1 MPEDKEK
8 AVQDATRLAES
19 LLGACA
25 RVGNTNPLQRTPL
38 TGRFH
43 IEGIT
48 SFGQRLQPGRCGP
61 ELTCAPCSSGS
72 ATPTW
77 KARCPT

>member
-8 AVQDATRLAES
+8 ADQNATRLAES

-43 IEGIT
+43 IEGRVTRESGEPVTGISLGRAGQEAVTDEQGRFEIT
-48 SFGQRLQPGRCGP
+48 V
-61 ELTCAPCSSGS
+61 E
-72 ATPTW
+72 
-77 KARCPT
+77 KK